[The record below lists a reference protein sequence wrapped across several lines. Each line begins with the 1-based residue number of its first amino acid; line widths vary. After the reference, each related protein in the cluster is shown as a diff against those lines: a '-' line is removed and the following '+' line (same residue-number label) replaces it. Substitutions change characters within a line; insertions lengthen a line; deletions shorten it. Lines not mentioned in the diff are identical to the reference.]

1 MKKDSYYPGNLILSI
16 CILLFL
22 RYTLIK
28 GYQGEY
34 FMKEL
39 IIKIYNK
46 INNRILDYRYKV
58 NKNAGICFA
67 YYLIMS
73 IIPICSLCAFLASIL
88 NIDLTAFEKMLEN
101 YLTPEFSDIII
112 SSLKSNNITFSS
124 MIVLCISLFVVSRGI
139 NQLYG
144 ISKNLFPSD
153 HQRNFIVEQV
163 IMLLK
168 TIAVFVLLLLIISL
182 LTFIPVINSFVDLSK
197 IFILARKKRNFF
209 FFKPL
214 LLFTLFMFFIILF
227 LLYKII
233 PDVRVHIL
241 DVIEGAACASLL
253 LLILLSGLEFYF
265 SIADYTNVYGPLA
278 SIVVIMISFTLI
290 AEMIYIGMYV
300 MFEAHMKRL
309 IDQIKRENNLS

>member
-197 IFILARKKRNFF
+197 IFIFEDLY
-209 FFKPL
+209 
-214 LLFTLFMFFIILF
+214 LFFMFFIILF

>member
-1 MKKDSYYPGNLILSI
+1 MSI

-197 IFILARKKRNFF
+197 IFIFEDLY
-209 FFKPL
+209 
-214 LLFTLFMFFIILF
+214 LFFMFFIILF